1 MSLFIQQLQR
11 ELLVQSRQKRV
22 LLNSCLFFLMILFF
36 FPLTM
41 KPDPLLMKTI
51 ASGLIWMSLLLSLLL
66 SAERL
71 FLLDY
76 EHGVIEQWLACGL
89 PLHSIISAKIIAH
102 WLFNMIPILL
112 LCPLIAL
119 VFSFNVTELW
129 VLIISLLCGSP
140 ALFSLCTLA
149 ASFGLGVSQKG
160 GVMALI
166 LLPLTVPI
174 LIFGSGIINLAIQDL
189 PVSGHC
195 ALLLAFSILSVGLL
209 PFAVT
214 GILRINTGE

>member
-11 ELLVQSRQKRV
+11 EFLVQSRQKRV

-51 ASGLIWMSLLLSLLL
+51 ASGLIWLSLLLSLLL
-66 SAERL
+66 SAEQL

-76 EHGVIEQWLACGL
+76 EHGVIEQWLVSGL
-89 PLHSIISAKIIAH
+89 PLHSIITAKIIAH
-102 WLFNMIPILL
+102 WFFNIIPVLI

-119 VFSFNVTELW
+119 IFSFNLNELV
-129 VLIISLLCGSP
+129 VLIISLLCGTP

-149 ASFGLGVSQKG
+149 ASFGLGVNQKG
-160 GVMALI
+160 VLMALI
-166 LLPLTVPI
+166 LLPLTLPI
-174 LIFGSGIINLAIQDL
+174 LIFGSGIINLAIQDF
-189 PVSGHC
+189 PITGQC
-195 ALLLAFSILSVGLL
+195 ALLCAFSIISVGLL
-209 PFAVT
+209 PFAVA
-214 GILRINTGE
+214 GILRINPTE